1 MISIVR
7 NVYIKLMNKLN
18 FVQIVKQEN
27 YLLQH
32 EISIEGTEYYSEA
45 RARFEQVGEHQ

>member
-1 MISIVR
+1 MQSNIAQIYKLLIFLKFTISIVQ

-32 EISIEGTEYYSEA
+32 ETSIEG
-45 RARFEQVGEHQ
+45 